1 MLPSMGKKLYINTEE
16 KKIITIDEKVAWLIN
31 QPKKNKYI
39 NIQRFSTDCNRLI
52 HI

>member
-31 QPKKNKYI
+31 QPKKNK
-39 NIQRFSTDCNRLI
+39 
-52 HI
+52 